1 MSGVRSGRSDRATP
15 QRVDRATPQRV
26 VVLGRGAMAAAV
38 AACLEGVGGV
48 PEVVR
53 LDELAR
59 QEVGSSLTGVDALVV
74 LADEADFGAW
84 LAVPTGLRRRQMLD
98 RVERAFEGARVGKVP
113 YILVISSALVYGA
126 TPDRPLIDDDEP
138 LPDRPEQ
145 GLGADLREVEAV
157 IARYARRRGLR
168 CAILRPAS
176 VVGAG
181 IDTMIVRH
189 FEAPRLLAV
198 RGTRRDWQFVHVED
212 VARAVEHIL
221 ARRLEGV
228 MTVASAG
235 VLSHE
240 EVERVSG
247 MRTVEVPP
255 VTAFATARQL
265 HRAGV
270 LPAPSDDLAYAVYPW
285 TVSSSK
291 LRASGWVPRWTNLGC
306 LTVLLEE
313 SRGRHGMG
321 GRRVGGKDVAALGA
335 AGAAVALIGT
345 AAAVRRARAR
355 RLG

>member
-1 MSGVRSGRSDRATP
+1 MGAVRSGRSGRGAP
-15 QRVDRATPQRV
+15 ERV
-26 VVLGRGAMAAAV
+26 VVLGRGPMAAAV
-38 AACLEGVGGV
+38 AAHLEGVGGV

-59 QEVGSSLTGVDALVV
+59 QEAGASLAGVDALVV

-84 LAVPTGLRRRQMLD
+84 LAVPAALRRRQMLD

-113 YILVISSALVYGA
+113 YLVVISSAIVYGA
-126 TPDRPLIDDDEP
+126 SPDRPVIDDDEP
-138 LPDRPEQ
+138 LPHPPEQ
-145 GLGADLREVEAV
+145 GLAADLREVEVA
-157 IARYARRRGLR
+157 IARLGRRRGLR
-168 CAILRPAS
+168 YAILRPAS

-221 ARRLEGV
+221 AYRLDGV
-228 MTVASAG
+228 MTVASEG
-235 VLSHE
+235 VLSHAD
-240 EVERVSG
+240 VEQISR

-255 VTAFATARQL
+255 MMAFATARQL
-265 HRAGV
+265 YRAGV
-270 LPAPSDDLAYAVYPW
+270 LSAPSDDLAFAVYPW
-285 TVSSSK
+285 TVSSAR
-291 LRASGWVPRWTNLGC
+291 LRETGWAPRWTNTGC
-306 LTVLLEE
+306 LKVLLEE
-313 SRGRHGMG
+313 SRGRRGLG

-345 AAAVRRARAR
+345 AAALRRARKR

>member
-1 MSGVRSGRSDRATP
+1 MGAVRSGRSGLAAP
-15 QRVDRATPQRV
+15 ERV
-26 VVLGRGAMAAAV
+26 VVLGRGPMAAAV
-38 AACLEGVGGV
+38 AAHLEGVGGV

-59 QEVGSSLTGVDALVV
+59 QEAGASLAGVDALVV

-84 LAVPTGLRRRQMLD
+84 LAIPAALRRRQMLD

-113 YILVISSALVYGA
+113 YLVVISSAIVYGA
-126 TPDRPLIDDDEP
+126 SPDRSVIDDDEP
-138 LPDRPEQ
+138 LPHPPEQ
-145 GLGADLREVEAV
+145 GLAADLREVEVA
-157 IARYARRRGLR
+157 IARLGRRRGLR
-168 CAILRPAS
+168 YAILRPAS

-221 ARRLEGV
+221 AYRLDGV
-228 MTVASAG
+228 LTVGAEG
-235 VLSHE
+235 VLSHA
-240 EVERVSG
+240 EVEQISR

-255 VTAFATARQL
+255 MMAFATARQL
-265 HRAGV
+265 YRAGV
-270 LPAPSDDLAYAVYPW
+270 LSAPSDDLAFAVYPW
-285 TVSSSK
+285 TVSSAR
-291 LRASGWVPRWTNLGC
+291 LRETGWVPRWTNTGC
-306 LTVLLEE
+306 LKVLLEE
-313 SRGRHGMG
+313 SRGRHGLG

-345 AAAVRRARAR
+345 AAALRRARKR
-355 RLG
+355 RSG

>member
-1 MSGVRSGRSDRATP
+1 VATGGVRSGRSGQA
-15 QRVDRATPQRV
+15 ALQRV

-38 AACLEGVGGV
+38 ADHLEGVGAV

-53 LDELAR
+53 LDDLPR
-59 QEVGSSLTGVDALVV
+59 QEAGASLTGVDALVV

-84 LAVPTGLRRRQMLD
+84 LAVPAALRRRQMLD
-98 RVERAFEGARVGKVP
+98 RVERGFEGARVGKVP
-113 YILVISSALVYGA
+113 YIVVISSAIVYGA
-126 TPDRPLIDDDEP
+126 TPGRPLIDDDEP
-138 LPDRPEQ
+138 LPDPPEQ
-145 GLGADLREVEAV
+145 GLGADLREVEAAV
-157 IARYARRRGLR
+157 ARLGRRRGLR
-168 CAILRPAS
+168 YAILRPAS
-176 VVGAG
+176 VVGSG

-221 ARRLEGV
+221 ALRLDGV
-228 MTVASAG
+228 MTVASDG

-240 EVERVSG
+240 EVVEVSG

-265 HRAGV
+265 YRAGV

-285 TVSSSK
+285 TVSSST
-291 LRASGWVPRWTNLGC
+291 LRATGWVPRWTNMGC
-306 LTVLLEE
+306 LKVLLEE
-313 SRGRHGMG
+313 SRGRRGIG

-345 AAAVRRARAR
+345 AAAVRRARLR
-355 RLG
+355 RRG